1 MFDIF
6 VEKILLLGFFC
17 DIFIDFYEKLLIE
30 FYKSVLIDLI

>member
-6 VEKILLLGFFC
+6 VEKILLLVFLC